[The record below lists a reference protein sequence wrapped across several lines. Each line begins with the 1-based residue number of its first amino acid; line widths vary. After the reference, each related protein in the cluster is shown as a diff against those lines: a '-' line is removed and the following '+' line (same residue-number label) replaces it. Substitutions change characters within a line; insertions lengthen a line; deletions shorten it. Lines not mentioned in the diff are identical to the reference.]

1 MKTTA
6 AICRGPGEPFEVT
19 EVHIDDPRDDEILV
33 EITATGL
40 CHTDLGVRDT
50 LPAEMFPRIFGH
62 EGAGVVQ
69 HVGSAVTDIAVGD
82 HVVLSFRACRTCAT
96 CRNQGVGYCDSS
108 APLNY
113 FGLRSDGSTTHQL
126 NGAALHGSFFGQ
138 SSFAQHAIAYAD
150 NAVVVAPSLDL
161 TLLGPFGCGF
171 QTGAGTVLNVLQP
184 GTDDSL
190 VVYGAGAVGL
200 AALAAASGAGVRN
213 LVAVDLMPSRLEMAA
228 SYGAQVVNPGE
239 LSETSVAER
248 VLDLTDGGAHYA
260 LDTTGVGDVIRS
272 GVSALRARG
281 EIAVL
286 GLGQPE
292 FTLDA
297 IDVMMKG
304 KVVRG
309 SIEGDSDPLEMV
321 PRLLDL
327 ARSGQ
332 FDVDRLITPYPF
344 AQIGDAIAD
353 TLAGRVV
360 KPVLTW

>member
-1 MKTTA
+1 
-6 AICRGPGEPFEVT
+6 
-19 EVHIDDPRDDEILV
+19 
-33 EITATGL
+33 
-40 CHTDLGVRDT
+40 
-50 LPAEMFPRIFGH
+50 
-62 EGAGVVQ
+62 
-69 HVGSAVTDIAVGD
+69 
-82 HVVLSFRACRTCAT
+82 
-96 CRNQGVGYCDSS
+96 
-108 APLNY
+108 
-113 FGLRSDGSTTHQL
+113 
-126 NGAALHGSFFGQ
+126 
-138 SSFAQHAIAYAD
+138 
-150 NAVVVAPSLDL
+150 
-161 TLLGPFGCGF
+161 
-171 QTGAGTVLNVLQP
+171 
-184 GTDDSL
+184 
-190 VVYGAGAVGL
+190 
-200 AALAAASGAGVRN
+200 
-213 LVAVDLMPSRLEMAA
+213 
-228 SYGAQVVNPGE
+228 
-239 LSETSVAER
+239 
-248 VLDLTDGGAHYA
+248 
-260 LDTTGVGDVIRS
+260 GDVIRS

-286 GLGQPE
+286 GLGRPE